1 MVQPLRPPTGA
12 PSSTAMNSGRLG
24 AGPTRG
30 ATRWVWALI
39 GAVLAVASFIG
50 LERTFIESARGQIID
65 ESALLGST
73 RGKASLEGITQFVV
87 GIVSVRF
94 LIAVVVVAV
103 VVALVRKQWGDAAR
117 AVVIVAGANL
127 TTQIL
132 KEMIERPEIGG
143 AWAPG
148 NSLPSGHT
156 TVAASAAAVA
166 LLVAPR
172 AARPIVAIIGAIYAA
187 ATGIATMSL
196 GWHRPSDVIAAI
208 AVVTAWTLLVMV
220 PSRGRPADGPSGTA
234 GRVVSTWLLGI
245 AAVVGIAVGVLSLLG
260 VMSQLNGVG
269 QDVDLLSSGTLT
281 LAYIGSAATVVGAAS
296 ASAWAQI
303 LARR

>member
-1 MVQPLRPPTGA
+1 M
-12 PSSTAMNSGRLG
+12 
-24 AGPTRG
+24 
-30 ATRWVWALI
+30 
-39 GAVLAVASFIG
+39 
-50 LERTFIESARGQIID
+50 
-65 ESALLGST
+65 
-73 RGKASLEGITQFVV
+73 
-87 GIVSVRF
+87 
-94 LIAVVVVAV
+94 
-103 VVALVRKQWGDAAR
+103 
-117 AVVIVAGANL
+117 
-127 TTQIL
+127 
-132 KEMIERPEIGG
+132 
-143 AWAPG
+143 
-148 NSLPSGHT
+148 
-156 TVAASAAAVA
+156 
-166 LLVAPR
+166 
-172 AARPIVAIIGAIYAA
+172 AIIGAIYAA